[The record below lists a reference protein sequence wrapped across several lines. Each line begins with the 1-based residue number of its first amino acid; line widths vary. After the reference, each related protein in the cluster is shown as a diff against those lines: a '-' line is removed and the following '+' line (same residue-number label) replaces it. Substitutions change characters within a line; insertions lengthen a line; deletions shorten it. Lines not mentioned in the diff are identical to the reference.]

1 MNKMINIISDFQY
14 SVNINY
20 DINNENKIRN
30 FIATNASL
38 KLLEDILL
46 STQNS
51 STERARILIGAY
63 GKGKSHI
70 MLMILSFLMQKD
82 IVLFDKILP
91 KIKENLFLSELL
103 NNYYTHNKKLLPVI
117 ISGSNTSLSQAFILS
132 LQRTL
137 SENDLLDIMP
147 ETNYFAAVAVIER
160 WKTDYPV
167 TYNELE
173 KLVGYPLSIFKEK
186 LTNFNT
192 EAYELFETK
201 QYIQN

>member
-1 MNKMINIISDFQY
+1 MNKKINIISDFQY

-91 KIKENLFLSELL
+91 KIRENLFLSELL
-103 NNYYTHNKKLLPVI
+103 NNYYTHNKKLL
-117 ISGSNTSLSQAFILS
+117 
-132 LQRTL
+132 
-137 SENDLLDIMP
+137 
-147 ETNYFAAVAVIER
+147 
-160 WKTDYPV
+160 
-167 TYNELE
+167 
-173 KLVGYPLSIFKEK
+173 
-186 LTNFNT
+186 
-192 EAYELFETK
+192 
-201 QYIQN
+201 